1 MIAYLVGIILPVEAF
16 GGMEIRAK
24 RNLALAK
31 KDNMGKFTTKSQYSK
46 EEKHACTPSRICI
59 VYKFRQ
65 ININ

>member
-46 EEKHACTPSRICI
+46 RKNMLVLHLGYAL
-59 VYKFRQ
+59 Y
-65 ININ
+65 INSDK